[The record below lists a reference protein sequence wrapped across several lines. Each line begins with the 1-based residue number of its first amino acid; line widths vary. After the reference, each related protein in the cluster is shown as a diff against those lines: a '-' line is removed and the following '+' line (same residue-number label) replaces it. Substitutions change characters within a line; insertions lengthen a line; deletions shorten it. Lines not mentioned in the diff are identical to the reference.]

1 MTHEQFDSRFVDRVG
16 VDLPIVCGPMY
27 PGSNPELVAAVSA
40 AGGLG
45 VVQPISLTHL
55 YGHDFREGLRLIR
68 SLTDRPFGVNF
79 TLLPNRRYRKRM
91 EAWLDI
97 SMEECVKFFL
107 TSLGKPDWVVKRA
120 HANGIVVY
128 HDVSKAKYAK
138 HAIDAGVD
146 GLNCVNNRG
155 GGQTGSES
163 AETLAETLA
172 DSGLPLICAGG
183 VGGPADLQHAL
194 SLGYA
199 GAQIGTRFLATEE
212 CQVTHAYK
220 QAIITS
226 QESDI
231 VWTNKLAGVNS
242 SVIRTDDVEA
252 GGLRAGP
259 MLSRLLK
266 HPKTKN
272 AARMLLLMR
281 AVGRYKKSTFDGA
294 YQYWQAGKGVGA
306 IQRVE
311 PVSAVMKTFEQA
323 FTEWRDADTPNVS
336 RTADRQE

>member
-1 MTHEQFDSRFVDRVG
+1 MTLEKFDSRFVDQVG

-27 PGSNPELVAAVSA
+27 PGSNPELVAAVSD

-79 TLLPNRRYRKRM
+79 TLMPNRRYRKRM

-97 SMEECVKFFL
+97 AMEEGVKFFL

-120 HANGIVVY
+120 HANGIIVY
-128 HDVSKAKYAK
+128 HDVSKAKFAKYAV
-138 HAIDAGVD
+138 DAGVD

-163 AETLAETLA
+163 AEVLAETLA
-172 DSGLPLICAGG
+172 GSGLPLICAGG
-183 VGGPADLQHAL
+183 VGGPADLRHAL

-199 GAQIGTRFLATEE
+199 GAQVGTRFLATTE
-212 CQVTHAYK
+212 CQVTDAYK
-220 QAIITS
+220 RAIVAS
-226 QESDI
+226 RESDI

-259 MLSRLLK
+259 VLSRLLK

-272 AARMLLLMR
+272 AARMMLLVR
-281 AVGRYKKSTFDGA
+281 AVRRYKKTTTDAG
-294 YQYWQAGKGVGA
+294 YQYWQAGKGVGE
-306 IQRVE
+306 IESVE
-311 PVSAVMKTFEQA
+311 PVADVMNTFGHA
-323 FTEWRDADTPNVS
+323 FSEWRDAGAPKVS
-336 RTADRQE
+336 SSAS

>member
-1 MTHEQFDSRFVDRVG
+1 MTHEQFDSRFVDQVG

-68 SLTDRPFGVNF
+68 SMTNRPFGVNF
-79 TLLPNRRYRKRM
+79 TLMPNRRYRKRM
-91 EAWLDI
+91 EEWLDI
-97 SMEECVKFFL
+97 SMEEGVKFFL

-128 HDVSKAKYAK
+128 HDVSKAKFAK
-138 HAIDAGVD
+138 YAIDAGVD

-172 DSGLPLICAGG
+172 ESGLPLICAGG

-199 GAQIGTRFLATEE
+199 GAQIGTRFLATTE
-212 CQVTHAYK
+212 CQITDAYK
-220 QAIITS
+220 HAIVAS
-226 QESDI
+226 RESDI

-259 MLSRLLK
+259 VLSRLLK

-272 AARMLLLMR
+272 AARMMLLMR
-281 AVGRYKKSTFDGA
+281 AVHRYKKTTSDAG
-294 YQYWQAGKGVGA
+294 YQYWQAGKGVGE
-306 IQRVE
+306 IKSVE
-311 PVSAVMKTFEQA
+311 PVADVMNTFGRA
-323 FTEWRDADTPNVS
+323 FLEWRDAGAPDVS
-336 RTADRQE
+336 SKAS